1 MAIRLTGFK
10 RWIFLGTVA
19 FVALVAAAAWVYR
32 GDILQNGLD
41 PRQPYQ
47 VYEPPPAPDY
57 AERNAWALMP
67 TDPADDGELGADVF
81 FVHPTTY
88 DGGRHWNAPVDDAAA
103 NRTLTRVMLPNYAG
117 PFVRV
122 GRIFAPR
129 YRQASL
135 YTRLTLRDDARDAR
149 RFAYGD
155 VREAF
160 RIFIERHN
168 HGRPFVLAGVEQGG
182 ELAARLLAEEI
193 APNPALKDRLVA
205 AYLIDTAVPASRY
218 GPGAPVP
225 ACAAREQVGCVVAWA
240 AAIEGDSERERYI
253 LNRSLVWGLGGQ
265 LEDIGGREVLCVN
278 PLRGAVTSGSVPPRE
293 NLGAANAT
301 GMEWGARPAFLQR
314 QVGAQCVNGVLRVTK
329 PKSDAFK
336 PSSSWSDQLKAPGA
350 NLFYADIEADALAR
364 VAAFTRPGSSGPNSS
379 ADRSAPGR

>member
-1 MAIRLTGFK
+1 MRGFK

-19 FVALVAAAAWVYR
+19 FLALVVAAAWFYR
-32 GDILQNGLD
+32 EDIARTALD

-47 VYEPPPAPDY
+47 VYDPPPAPNY
-57 AERNAWALMP
+57 ATGDAWALRGQG
-67 TDPADDGELGADVF
+67 DGDLPVDVF

-88 DGGRHWNAPVDDAAA
+88 DGGQHWNAPIDDAEA
-103 NRTLTRVMLPNYAG
+103 NRTLTRMMLPNYAG
-117 PFVRV
+117 PFERV

-155 VREAF
+155 VRTAF
-160 RIFIERHN
+160 RVFIARHN
-168 HGRPFVLAGVEQGG
+168 NGRPFVLAGVEQGG

-193 APNPALKDRLVA
+193 APNPELRSRLVA
-205 AYLIDTAVPASRY
+205 AYLMDTAVVDPPLPPCTS
-218 GPGAPVP
+218 
-225 ACAAREQVGCVVAWA
+225 REQAGCVVAYA
-240 AAIEGDSERERYI
+240 QAIEGNGERERYI
-253 LNRSLVWGLGGQ
+253 HNRSLVWNERGQ
-265 LEDIGGREVLCVN
+265 LVELSGRQPVCVN
-278 PLRGAVTSGSVPPRE
+278 PLRGAVTDEEVPPRE

-314 QVGAQCVNGVLRVTK
+314 QVGAQCVDGVLRVTR
-329 PKSDAFK
+329 PKSASFK
-336 PSSSWSDQLKAPGA
+336 PAGSWDDRLKAPGV

-364 VAAFTRPGSSGPNSS
+364 VAGMKTTASVIPDGP
-379 ADRSAPGR
+379 